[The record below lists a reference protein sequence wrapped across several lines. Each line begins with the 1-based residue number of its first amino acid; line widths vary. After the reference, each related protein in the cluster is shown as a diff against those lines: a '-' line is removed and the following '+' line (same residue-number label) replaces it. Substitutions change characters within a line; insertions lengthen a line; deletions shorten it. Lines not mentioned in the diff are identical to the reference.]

1 MASLNGDV
9 PDGSPASFTCTWR
22 SMGAGEWAALSGEL
36 DIAYSP
42 LLDQAL
48 RAAEAD
54 GNSAILLDLREL
66 SFIDCSGTRVI
77 AKASERLREAGRRLI
92 LVRGPRRVDMVFS
105 LTGAAETL
113 EIVDLPPAEPAAQL
127 LLRLAVGPRELEREG

>member
-1 MASLNGDV
+1 MASLNGDA
-9 PDGSPASFTCTWR
+9 PDGASAPFTCTWR
-22 SMGAGEWAALSGEL
+22 SLGAGELATLSGEL

-54 GNSAILLDLREL
+54 DNSVILLDLREL
-66 SFIDCSGTRVI
+66 SFIDCSGARVI

-113 EIVDLPPAEPAAQL
+113 EIVDLPHAEPAAQL
-127 LLRLAVGPRELEREG
+127 LLRLALRPREAAREG